1 MRGSAVL
8 LLLPFLLPGACR
20 GVDEGPRPGP
30 ASRWAASLEGHAL
43 DRDGFVL
50 GGVAFPLEFGLLPA
64 GNDAFRVDLDGAL
77 VFHLYDPVYNFT
89 LGNWAL
95 DLDLFDRRYGFYYR
109 STPAQPFGV
118 FLFDDRL
125 EYRVPELGWTTV
137 ELQLSLAPQGGF
149 LQAADTALLQWEAT
163 LSSQGTTYP
172 PTAPAQARLRG
183 TGTVAV
189 RLREP

>member
-8 LLLPFLLPGACR
+8 LLLPFLLPAACR
-20 GVDEGPRPGP
+20 GADEEARPGP

-50 GGVAFPLEFGLLPA
+50 GGVTFPLEFSLLPT
-64 GNDAFRVDLDGAL
+64 GNDAFRVDLDGQL
-77 VFHLYDPVYNFT
+77 VFQLFDPVHNFA
-89 LGNWAL
+89 LGAWGL
-95 DLDLFDRRYGFYYR
+95 DLDSFDLRYGFYYR
-109 STPAQPFGV
+109 WSASQPFGV
-118 FLFDDRL
+118 LLFDDVV
-125 EYRVPELGWTTV
+125 EYRDAQLGWTTV
-137 ELQLSLAPQGGF
+137 EFHLSLAPQETY